1 MPMLTEA
8 QVRAARVQDKPYK
21 LYDLNGLYLKVVPS
35 GARLWRLKFRRAGKE
50 KLMALGPY
58 PQISLRRA
66 REKRD
71 ALRLQLGAGVDP
83 TARVQALKLTAAGT
97 FAAIATEW
105 LERQRP
111 AFAQATWVKAQW
123 TFHDL
128 IFPYLGSRPIRE
140 ISAPEILAVCRR
152 LEARGK
158 HETAHRTKQR
168 CGQVFR
174 YAIATG
180 RAERDPSADL
190 RGALTSVRGKHHA
203 AIVEPAQIAQ
213 LLRALHAY
221 CGQPATETALK
232 LAPLLFVR
240 PGELRAA
247 EWAEFDFQAAEWRI
261 PAARMKMRIAHVV
274 PLARQAIVLLKDL
287 QPVTGRSR
295 YVFPCLRSRE
305 RPMSEVAITAALR
318 RMGYSKDQMTWH
330 GFRTLASTSLN
341 EQGWHPDLIELQLA
355 HQERNEVRAA
365 YNRAQRLVERR
376 AMMQAWAD
384 YLDSL
389 RVGAPA
395 QGAVLETARAPRGLV
410 PPAQTGVP
418 AVRVATAAEAST
430 PRTDFSRFLKR
441 ALGQG

>member
-8 QVRAARVQDKPYK
+8 QVRAARAQDKPYK
-21 LYDLNGLYLKVVPS
+21 LYDVKGLYLKVVPS

-50 KLMALGPY
+50 KLIALGPY
-58 PQISLRRA
+58 PQLSLKRA

-71 ALRLQLGAGVDP
+71 ALRLQLSAGVDP
-83 TARVQALKLTAAGT
+83 TARVAALKLAAADT

-111 AFAQATWVKAQW
+111 SFAEATWVKAQW

-128 IFPYLGSRPIRE
+128 LFPFIGSRPIRE
-140 ISAPEILAVCRR
+140 ITAPEILAVCRR

-190 RGALTSVRGKHHA
+190 RGALTPVRVQHHA
-203 AIVEPAQIAQ
+203 AIVDPAQIAP
-213 LLRALHAY
+213 LLRALHDY
-221 CGQPATETALK
+221 RGQPVTETALK

-240 PGELRAA
+240 PGELRKA
-247 EWAEFDFQAAEWRI
+247 EWCELDFAAAEWRI
-261 PAARMKMRIAHVV
+261 PAARMKMRTAHVV
-274 PLARQAIVLLKDL
+274 PLATQAVTLLREL

-318 RMGYSKDQMTWH
+318 RMGYAREEMTWH

-365 YNRAQRLVERR
+365 YNRAQRLAERR
-376 AMMQAWAD
+376 QMMQAWAD

-389 RVGAPA
+389 RAGTAA
-395 QGAVLETARAPRGLV
+395 QSAALETPSGPKGFAGEAHVSR
-410 PPAQTGVP
+410 P
-418 AVRVATAAEAST
+418 AVRVTTPAQASS
-430 PRTDFSRFLKR
+430 PKADFSRFLKR